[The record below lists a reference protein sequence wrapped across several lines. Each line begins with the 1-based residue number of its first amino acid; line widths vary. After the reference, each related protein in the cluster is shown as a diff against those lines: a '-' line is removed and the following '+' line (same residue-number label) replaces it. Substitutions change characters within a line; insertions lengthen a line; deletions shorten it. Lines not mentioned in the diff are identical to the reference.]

1 MSKLEDALNQI
12 TDPAVAEAKSQF
24 EQMIEEGKDASETFI
39 QSSSEQLEQW
49 IIDLSN
55 GALTQAE
62 FDELISAQTIVAKNF
77 VASQSQAAQERAE
90 QLTIK
95 TLEFAAT
102 KIVPILIAAI

>member
-1 MSKLEDALNQI
+1 MSKLQDALNQI

-24 EQMIEEGKDASETFI
+24 QQLIDEGKAASESFI

-49 IIDLSN
+49 LVDLSS
-55 GALTQAE
+55 GAMTQAE
-62 FDELISAQTIVAKNF
+62 FDELMSAQTIVARNF

-90 QLTIK
+90 RLTIK

-102 KIVPILIAAI
+102 KIVPVLIAVA

>member
-12 TDPAVAEAKSQF
+12 SDPTVAEAKAQF
-24 EQMIEEGKDASETFI
+24 QQMIEEGKAASESFI

-55 GALTQAE
+55 GAMTQAE
-62 FDELISAQTIVAKNF
+62 FDELVSAQTIVAKNF
-77 VASQSQAAQERAE
+77 VASQSHATQERAE
-90 QLTIK
+90 RLTIK

-102 KIVPILIAAI
+102 KIVPILIASI